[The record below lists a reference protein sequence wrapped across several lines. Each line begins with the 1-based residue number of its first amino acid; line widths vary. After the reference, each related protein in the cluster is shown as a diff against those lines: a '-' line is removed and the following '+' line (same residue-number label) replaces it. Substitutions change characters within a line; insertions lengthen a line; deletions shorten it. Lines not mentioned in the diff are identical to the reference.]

1 MSAIG
6 DYIHLNAKNYNKY
19 GINRYG
25 EENREQY
32 NFEKQKENI
41 NIRLQASKI
50 KNQKQ
55 LEKALENILSTEDT
69 SENNAAI
76 IRNEIERIL
85 NERFAET
92 MGKINWNTGNITANL
107 QRAKNVTIKSIEMD
121 SKQQSIELKSI
132 MTRVR
137 AIEQARNSITNQE
150 EQSKLTAKINQIYK
164 ELNLILTG
172 AQRGMITEL
181 KNTSINKLKNQRID
195 LNSNTQNL
203 ITTINSILKTYAA
216 VPAINLQKGDLFEYA
231 IALAPAVAKINVG
244 ENIDEYMKQLEKQ
257 VSGGDRSRVVI
268 DFDKNNFTEHLNL
281 KQLEMKGYV
290 VSESTKTAYSY
301 GTSQEKIDVNLQWE
315 GENLA
320 ISAKNVNLQ
329 SPMGVHILSGSS
341 LLYLLQDENED
352 FVNHYFNIIATH
364 EDHENINAD
373 IEGAHEAMRYTLLFK
388 ALTGQTFGRTGATL
402 FLVNDNTRNGGV
414 HIFDIK
420 GLINKASDNLE
431 PFTNIT
437 ANGQDIASIQI
448 NNIRKK
454 TYSDR
459 ITAYLAE
466 VHKQKISATL
476 KPALLN

>member
-25 EENREQY
+25 EESREQY

-69 SENNAAI
+69 SENNAQA

-92 MGKINWNTGNITANL
+92 MGKIDWNTGNITANL
-107 QRAKNVTIKSIEMD
+107 QRAKDITTKSIETN

-195 LNSNTQNL
+195 LNNNTQNL

-216 VPAINLQKGDLFEYA
+216 VPAINLQK
-231 IALAPAVAKINVG
+231 AP
-244 ENIDEYMKQLEKQ
+244 
-257 VSGGDRSRVVI
+257 
-268 DFDKNNFTEHLNL
+268 
-281 KQLEMKGYV
+281 
-290 VSESTKTAYSY
+290 
-301 GTSQEKIDVNLQWE
+301 DV
-315 GENLA
+315 
-320 ISAKNVNLQ
+320 
-329 SPMGVHILSGSS
+329 
-341 LLYLLQDENED
+341 
-352 FVNHYFNIIATH
+352 
-364 EDHENINAD
+364 
-373 IEGAHEAMRYTLLFK
+373 
-388 ALTGQTFGRTGATL
+388 
-402 FLVNDNTRNGGV
+402 
-414 HIFDIK
+414 
-420 GLINKASDNLE
+420 
-431 PFTNIT
+431 
-437 ANGQDIASIQI
+437 
-448 NNIRKK
+448 
-454 TYSDR
+454 
-459 ITAYLAE
+459 
-466 VHKQKISATL
+466 
-476 KPALLN
+476 